1 MQIQYDS
8 ADLPL
13 PVEGVFKSLVLA
25 LQWSAFAAVLQLTE
39 QRGNTM

>member
-8 ADLPL
+8 ADVPL
-13 PVEGVFKSLVLA
+13 LIEGVFNSLVLV
-25 LQWSAFAAVLQLTE
+25 LQWSAFDGALQLTE